1 MMGSGAGRV
10 NGAARVLLSTPF
22 APPIDAEETGMPE
35 QLRTVH
41 SSLALDAAARIV
53 DEAIAAR
60 RKEKL
65 LPLAVAVL
73 DSGGNLVAF
82 KREDGCGVLRFD
94 IAFGKAWAALG
105 MGLSTRAIRDRLK
118 ERPAFQNALA
128 AASGGRFIPVPAGVL
143 ILDGTGNAI
152 GAVGISGDT
161 SDKDE
166 YCAITGIRAAGLAS
180 DPPEP
185 APGWRNSG

>member
-1 MMGSGAGRV
+1 
-10 NGAARVLLSTPF
+10 
-22 APPIDAEETGMPE
+22 MPE

-41 SSLALDAAARIV
+41 SSLPLSAAARIV
-53 DEAIAAR
+53 DTAIATR
-60 RKEKL
+60 VKEGL

-105 MGLSTRAIRDRLK
+105 MGISTRIIRDRLTN
-118 ERPAFQNALA
+118 RPAFQGALA
-128 AASGGRFIPVPAGVL
+128 AASGGRFVPVPGGVL
-143 ILDGTGNAI
+143 ILDSAGSAI

-166 YCAITGIRAAGLAS
+166 YCAIEAIKDAGLAS
-180 DPPEP
+180 EP
-185 APGWRNSG
+185 AEPNPQWRDAAL